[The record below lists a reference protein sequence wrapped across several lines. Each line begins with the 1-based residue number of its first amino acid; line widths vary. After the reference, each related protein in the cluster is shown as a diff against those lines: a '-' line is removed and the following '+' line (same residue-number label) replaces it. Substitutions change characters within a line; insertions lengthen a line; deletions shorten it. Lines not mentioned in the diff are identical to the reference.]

1 MVNLAD
7 SNSVDRQTLTGIVS
21 GGACCGCNIPGWY
34 TKVSTFLPWVN
45 CVIEAS
51 RDPELNEE
59 MVKEKCDKVADCL
72 VPRCINKEELFSSED
87 VLSLRAG
94 EDQFSIPV
102 CNSDP
107 QETVADCLSGLG
119 NSI

>member
-21 GGACCGCNIPGWY
+21 GGVGCGLNIPGWY

-45 CVIEAS
+45 CIIEAS
-51 RDPELNEE
+51 RDPEFDEE

-72 VPRCINKEELFSSED
+72 VPRCINKEELFSED
-87 VLSLRAG
+87 ILGLRAG
-94 EDQFSIPV
+94 EDQFNIPV
-102 CNSDP
+102 CNSEP
-107 QETVADCLSGLG
+107 TETVADCLSDLG
-119 NSI
+119 ISV

>member
-1 MVNLAD
+1 MVHKGENYPKLVPVK
-7 SNSVDRQTLTGIVS
+7 VDFLS
-21 GGACCGCNIPGWY
+21 
-34 TKVSTFLPWVN
+34 KVSTFLPWVN
-45 CVIEAS
+45 CIIEAS
-51 RDPELNEE
+51 RDPEFDEE

-107 QETVADCLSGLG
+107 QETVADCLSDLG